1 MALGDGLF
9 PERHVEED
17 PVVLVMDD
25 RHDELSLQL
34 RLVEAREGSP
44 RVRGL
49 EVRRGKPPAKMR
61 TLSFLS
67 PLDDT

>member
-1 MALGDGLF
+1 MALGDGLL

-17 PVVLVMDD
+17 LVVLVVDD
-25 RHDELSLQL
+25 RHDELCLQL

-49 EVRRGKPPAKMR
+49 EVRRGQPPAKMR
-61 TLSFLS
+61 IIIFSS
-67 PLDDT
+67 